1 MKYRKLETLQE
12 AWAFYENVK
21 AFPIERVIMAN
32 KTQVDFVRFDD
43 FFVKEFFDYRE
54 LDDQIIRLTNFEAW
68 AKYCEDAVVSG
79 YSGGIKHFWKLPRA
93 AKRECYK
100 LARKHTYWCWTQRAT
115 ALHQSCGRT
124 WRARDET

>member
-1 MKYRKLETLQE
+1 MKYRKLETLSE

-43 FFVKEFFDYRE
+43 FFVEEFLDYRE

-79 YSGGIKHFWKLPRA
+79 Y
-93 AKRECYK
+93 
-100 LARKHTYWCWTQRAT
+100 
-115 ALHQSCGRT
+115 
-124 WRARDET
+124 